1 MLETLRSYLDK
12 EELKYVAVSHSPA
25 FTAQE
30 IAALA
35 HVPGKEMAKTVI
47 VKIRDELA
55 MMVLPAS
62 YNVDFTRLSHAIG
75 TGDVYLASES
85 EFKDKFPDCEVGA
98 MPPFGNLFEMDVFVA
113 QSLSEDEEIFFNAGS
128 HTELVKM
135 NYGDFE
141 RLVQP
146 QVISFTTRLPSE
158 IYEYTPGEGEAG
170 KAKEQD
176 SP

>member
-1 MLETLRSYLDK
+1 MLDILRSYLDK
-12 EELKYVAVSHSPA
+12 EEVKYVVASHSRA

-35 HVPGKEMAKTVI
+35 HIPGKEMAKTVI
-47 VKIRDELA
+47 VRIHDKLA

-75 TGDVYLASES
+75 TGDVYLAAES
-85 EFKDKFPDCEVGA
+85 DFKDKFPDCEVGA
-98 MPPFGNLFEMDVFVA
+98 MPPFGNLFDMDVYVA
-113 QSLSEDEEIFFNAGS
+113 QSLTEDEIIFFNAGS

-135 NYGDFE
+135 NYTDFD

-146 QVISFTTRLPSE
+146 KVISFTTRLPSE
-158 IYEYTPGEGEAG
+158 VYEYIPPSEEGEAA
-170 KAKEQD
+170 KAE